1 MGAQETSG
9 DLRTSFQGSGLGTF
23 RRPPAKVSKAWMTA
37 KVCQVGWNR
46 HWTPVRVSREFWA
59 RPNAVAQ
66 RINICHVEDVA
77 ASSYGIQGLET
88 HVQAWKLGSSLAQAT
103 LGRYSQGESTQ
114 VDAGHWAD
122 PDLRF
127 CACTTS
133 VWKRQ
138 GRQQALEEDCPQPS
152 SFVCFQQLWSLPNN
166 PRYLG
171 T

>member
-1 MGAQETSG
+1 MIGAQETSG
-9 DLRTSFQGSGLGTF
+9 GSRTSFQGSGLGTF

-133 VWKRQ
+133 VGSGTEGSKHLRNI
-138 GRQQALEEDCPQPS
+138 AH
-152 SFVCFQQLWSLPNN
+152 SLPHSSVSNSFGICLTN
-166 PRYLG
+166 PG